1 MAATLIA
8 PRTLSRP
15 TLSRDAAGP
24 ERRRSRRPGTP
35 NSDGP
40 ERPLAR
46 YTDGRGRVREVLA
59 CSAAH
64 GTVLVVDREASTLL
78 DCRLVAHLGSDEPA
92 TNADLVCSLYLR
104 EALEGG
110 SRCRSLAA
118 ADRLIAPFAAVSPP
132 RLDPDRG
139 GSEVCRG
146 YRIRPVVDASQRPQL
161 RWCRPSGE
169 RASAEDGPL
178 SLRDVV
184 AAMQSYEPM
193 CAITASAIR
202 EHTGPDSTA
211 MLRSELARVQES
223 PIVLN
228 RLLREVVCATVA
240 TGQLSMSE
248 IALRCGRVKRDR
260 NGNESGETSWLG
272 RRIGLL
278 PESGRNEPTPWVHTE
293 VLAQIARRG
302 LGVSP
307 REVEL

>member
-1 MAATLIA
+1 MAATLTA
-8 PRTLSRP
+8 PRTLPRP
-15 TLSRDAAGP
+15 TPPRDTTGPGRPRSRGPGTQNSDAP
-24 ERRRSRRPGTP
+24 ERSLGQ
-35 NSDGP
+35 
-40 ERPLAR
+40 
-46 YTDGRGRVREVLA
+46 YTDRLGRIREVLA

-78 DCRLVAHLGSDEPA
+78 DCRVVAHLGSDEPA
-92 TNADLVCSLYLR
+92 VNADLVCSLYLR
-104 EALEGG
+104 DVLEGG
-110 SRCRSLAA
+110 CRCRALTD
-118 ADRLIAPFAAVSPP
+118 ADRRIAPFAAVSQP
-132 RLDPDRG
+132 RHDPDRG
-139 GSEVCRG
+139 GSRACRE

-161 RWCRPSGE
+161 RWCRHSGE
-169 RASAEDGPL
+169 RASADGAPL
-178 SLRDVV
+178 SLREVV

-228 RLLREVVCATVA
+228 RLLREVVCSTVA

-248 IALRCGRVKRDR
+248 IALRCGHVKRDR

-278 PESGRNEPTPWVHTE
+278 PESGRNEPTAWIHTE
-293 VLAQIARRG
+293 VLAQIARCG